1 MRKINVIRSFGGGLT
16 PPLICQ
22 KPNTRGRYADTWSC
36 EASDQDVYACRE
48 AMPSDTDPETWART
62 GCGRAVTA
70 AQITAATGYVAPR
83 AASAP
88 QAPPPAVTVMSQRA
102 LEEER
107 ARILANQNR
116 AEEERLAR
124 LRLQEEERQRQA
136 VRQEQERQQLAQLER
151 ERLERERLAAEREQ
165 SRIQAE
171 LERNRRQLAERQGTG
186 FTGTPAP
193 AKTET
198 AGSFPWW
205 LLGLLLLQ

>member
-1 MRKINVIRSFGGGLT
+1 VNIVNERML
-16 PPLICQ
+16 
-22 KPNTRGRYADTWSC
+22 A
-36 EASDQDVYACRE
+36 
-48 AMPSDTDPETWART
+48 
-62 GCGRAVTA
+62 
-70 AQITAATGYVAPR
+70 
-83 AASAP
+83 
-88 QAPPPAVTVMSQRA
+88 
-102 LEEER
+102 EER